1 MMMNR
6 ADSVGK
12 DQPFHLF
19 SSTFRRLTRHCHNI
33 YVATIEEKSS
43 VTTVINV
50 EKLNVF
56 VDFFFVFVCFCFYI
70 NIWCWVLI
78 MSNSLLNYRFFVLLY
93 AF

>member
-1 MMMNR
+1 MMMNH

-56 VDFFFVFVCFCFYI
+56 VDFFCFCVFF
-70 NIWCWVLI
+70 
-78 MSNSLLNYRFFVLLY
+78 LLH
-93 AF
+93 

>member
-19 SSTFRRLTRHCHNI
+19 SSTFRRLTGHCHNI
-33 YVATIEEKSS
+33 YVATIEETT

-56 VDFFFVFVCFCFYI
+56 VDFFCFCLF
-70 NIWCWVLI
+70 
-78 MSNSLLNYRFFVLLY
+78 LLLH
-93 AF
+93 

>member
-1 MMMNR
+1 MMMNS

-19 SSTFRRLTRHCHNI
+19 SSTFRRLTGHSHNI
-33 YVATIEEKSS
+33 YVATIEKKSS
-43 VTTVINV
+43 LTTVINV

-56 VDFFFVFVCFCFYI
+56 VIFFCFCLFFFYI